1 MGLRKARSL
10 RLRLRK
16 ARSLRLRKARSL
28 RLAKGVEK
36 ISSTTTRGCL
46 TDSKGWK
53 KLRDFQ
59 Q

>member
-10 RLRLRK
+10 SLRK